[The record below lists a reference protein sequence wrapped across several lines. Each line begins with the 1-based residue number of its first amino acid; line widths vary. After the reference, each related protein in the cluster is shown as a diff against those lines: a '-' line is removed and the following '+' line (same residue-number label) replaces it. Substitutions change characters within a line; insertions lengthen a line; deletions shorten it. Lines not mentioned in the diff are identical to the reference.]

1 MHRQYVIDHSAI
13 GTIFSVRFYPKGF
26 AIQGTQ
32 RRRIW
37 IHRGSSF
44 GCHSSYVITLQS
56 STRTPVEETFEEV
69 RRMLEIRSGEIHDN
83 IANTT

>member
-1 MHRQYVIDHSAI
+1 M
-13 GTIFSVRFYPKGF
+13 
-26 AIQGTQ
+26 
-32 RRRIW
+32 
-37 IHRGSSF
+37 GSSF